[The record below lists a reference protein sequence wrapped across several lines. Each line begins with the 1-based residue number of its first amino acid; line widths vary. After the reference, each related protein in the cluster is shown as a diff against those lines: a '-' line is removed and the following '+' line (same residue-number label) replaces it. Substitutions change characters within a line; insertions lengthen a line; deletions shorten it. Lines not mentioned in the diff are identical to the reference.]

1 MPKNET
7 ERIIRDFIVDNY
19 VYRAGADTIE
29 REDSFL
35 ALGLIDSV
43 GILEL
48 VAFVEETFAIRMA
61 DEELVPENL
70 DSIARLTAYIERE
83 LATRLPDMS

>member
-19 VYRAGADTIE
+19 VYRTGGDAID

-48 VAFVEETFAIRMA
+48 VAFVEEMFSIRMA
-61 DEELVPENL
+61 DEDLIPENL
-70 DSIARLTAYIERE
+70 DSIARLTAYIERK
-83 LATRLPDMS
+83 LATRLPNMS